1 MNIYHNKQK
10 PKLNFSSPKEEKKK
24 KKMQLQAAKL

>member
-24 KKMQLQAAKL
+24 KMQLQAAKL